1 MTDASESTVFETTK
15 HPVVVL
21 AVATL
26 LGSVLVPYVN
36 ARIAQQN
43 SHRELRMSHALQV
56 LRSSSETDRRINL
69 LLTEFANFIQDE
81 SISDPAAR
89 TALRE
94 RVYRLYGEFNRDAWW
109 WYWPLLQEVRVL
121 GLVDESAAIV
131 MSAAIEKYAV
141 YLQESTQAL
150 DPLWRHLVSNRAQ
163 SGSNQVSSIL
173 ASTSSRLKDLQQ
185 KRQEAIGQMVA
196 PLIR

>member
-1 MTDASESTVFETTK
+1 
-15 HPVVVL
+15 
-21 AVATL
+21 
-26 LGSVLVPYVN
+26 
-36 ARIAQQN
+36 
-43 SHRELRMSHALQV
+43 
-56 LRSSSETDRRINL
+56 
-69 LLTEFANFIQDE
+69 
-81 SISDPAAR
+81 
-89 TALRE
+89 
-94 RVYRLYGEFNRDAWW
+94 
-109 WYWPLLQEVRVL
+109 
-121 GLVDESAAIV
+121 